1 MGKSGSPMGKV
12 CIVEVEKC
20 NREGTTLRLSVRG
33 HSVEAVFASEQN
45 HQVLPKIKNALLSTG
60 LSRLMKND

>member
-20 NREGTTLRLSVRG
+20 NREGTTLRLSVCG

-45 HQVLPKIKNALLSTG
+45 HQVLPKIKNALLNTG